1 MILCH
6 IWGWKVTT
14 LPLADQ
20 VLLTLMKLRL
30 GSKDLD
36 LAERFNISR
45 TTVRNVFFTFI
56 TALHER
62 LCQGIMFTLG
72 LPSQQ
77 KCNGSLPE
85 SSSSFVAARAVIDAT
100 EMTQHIPSNLNEQNE
115 CYSNYKSRHTV
126 KAVTAVAQNAAIV
139 YTTSLYPGSTSDNA
153 IVEHSNL
160 MSQFS
165 AGDLILADK
174 GFTIFDKLPQGVS
187 LNIPPFLKGK
197 THFTKQEADLCFKI
211 GKARIHVERANERIK
226 NFDILNHIQA
236 NLRPFSTKIFQV
248 CCSLENMQAPL
259 LKEIADKY
267 HWSFVNSL
275 RGLYTYQNSK
285 YKTN

>member
-1 MILCH
+1 
-6 IWGWKVTT
+6 
-14 LPLADQ
+14 
-20 VLLTLMKLRL
+20 
-30 GSKDLD
+30 
-36 LAERFNISR
+36 
-45 TTVRNVFFTFI
+45 
-56 TALHER
+56 
-62 LCQGIMFTLG
+62 MFTLG

-77 KCNGSLPE
+77 KCKGSLPE
-85 SSSSFVAARAVIDAT
+85 SFSSFVAARAVIDAT
-100 EMTQHIPSNLNEQNE
+100 EMTQDIPSNLNERNE

-126 KAVTAVAQNAAIV
+126 KAAIV

-226 NFDILNHIQA
+226 NFDII
-236 NLRPFSTKIFQV
+236 TFQ
-248 CCSLENMQAPL
+248 L
-259 LKEIADKY
+259 
-267 HWSFVNSL
+267 
-275 RGLYTYQNSK
+275 T
-285 YKTN
+285 